1 MKKKDYMKPSMEVLE
16 TRLEELMQIGS
27 VTDVITPELDEDEGL
42 IPPGTN
48 PDDPWGGAQ

>member
-27 VTDVITPELDEDEGL
+27 VTDVITPELDEEGL